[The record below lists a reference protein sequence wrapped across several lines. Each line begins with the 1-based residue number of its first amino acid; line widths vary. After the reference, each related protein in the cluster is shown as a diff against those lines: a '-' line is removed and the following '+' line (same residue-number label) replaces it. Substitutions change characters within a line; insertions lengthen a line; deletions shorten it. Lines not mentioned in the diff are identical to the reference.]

1 MPVDLFS
8 KGSKM
13 SNWQGGIRV
22 NAFVSGGLI
31 QTKAPKMVGKK
42 LDGFTHACDW
52 YATFCSQGLEKV
64 WPPWQGLA

>member
-1 MPVDLFS
+1 
-8 KGSKM
+8 M

-31 QTKAPKMVGKK
+31 KTKAPDMVGKK

-52 YATFCSQGLEKV
+52 
-64 WPPWQGLA
+64 